1 MDLTKRYVAE
11 NDLLKF
17 INQQYPIKGEKIR
30 KYRGNVFYI
39 QSPTG
44 RKVLKLY
51 GSTCT
56 NEAIQTTHIIPYL
69 DGCGFPVV
77 QIIPTVSG
85 KLYVTVEKSGSNYI
99 GVLFEYA
106 NGIDIGNMHRWRDN
120 KHPLVNP
127 LAKQVGRSVGLMHRL
142 MENYEK
148 PLIHKGK
155 ERFFDTL
162 VWLMRRDNYDKA
174 KARDLEEYGNE
185 LWDILKNLPTGF
197 YHADMHTGNT
207 KYRNGQFTWM
217 ALDMACMS
225 YPVLD
230 LAWLAE
236 TDYGCFHEE
245 SIDRSRA
252 VLDEVY
258 AGYSM
263 ERTLTDNEINSV
275 LRLIPVIHYGC
286 LVTSVVMCGE
296 NEKIDP
302 QQMDNEH
309 DWLMRWRKACDKL
322 T

>member
-1 MDLTKRYVAE
+1 MKFTKHYVAE
-11 NDLLKF
+11 SDLLKF
-17 INQQYPIKGEKIR
+17 INQQYAIKGEKIR
-30 KYRGNVFYI
+30 LYKGNVFYI
-39 QSPTG
+39 QSPIG

-51 GSTCT
+51 EPSCT

-69 DGCGFPVV
+69 DSCGFPVV
-77 QIIPTVSG
+77 QIIPTVSSE
-85 KLYVTVEKSGSNYI
+85 LYVTFEKSGSNII

-106 NGIDIGNMHRWRDN
+106 DGIDIGFLHRWRDN
-120 KHPLVNP
+120 KQPLVNP
-127 LAKQVGRSVGLMHRL
+127 LARQVGRSVGLMHRL

-174 KARDLEEYGNE
+174 KAHDLEIYGIE

-197 YHADMHTGNT
+197 YHADMHTGNA

-217 ALDMACMS
+217 DFDMACMS

-236 TDYGCFHEE
+236 TDYVWFHEE

-252 VLDEVY
+252 VLDEIY

-263 ERTLTDNEINSV
+263 ERTLI
-275 LRLIPVIHYGC
+275 RI
-286 LVTSVVMCGE
+286 TSYSCYTLWMSCYKCSNV
-296 NEKIDP
+296 
-302 QQMDNEH
+302 
-309 DWLMRWRKACDKL
+309 WRKQKNRP
-322 T
+322 TTNG